1 MRNYRRQ
8 RLAFLTLLLAWS
20 GLFGAMPLQVVDD
33 QGRLLQLIQPA
44 QRIVSLSPHATEL
57 IFAAGAGDKL
67 AGVSAFSDF
76 PPQVKALPRIGDAA
90 HLDRESLLQ
99 LRPDLVVAW
108 PSGNQATDIAWLKEL
123 GIPLYLSEPDRL
135 EAIAENI
142 LELGILAGST
152 KQAEAAANNFLAGL
166 RSLKVTAKEQSV
178 LRVFVQIWPQPLI
191 TVGGKHLISQVLS
204 LCGGQSVFSD
214 LKTPAAGV
222 SREAVIISD
231 PQVIVATVS
240 PADGDD
246 PFVRWRQWKNVSAV
260 RNQRFVKINGDYLS
274 RATPRIL
281 QGAESICRALRQ
293 DAGAD

>member
-90 HLDRESLLQ
+90 HLDRESLLR

-108 PSGNQATDIAWLKEL
+108 PTGNQAPDIAWLK
-123 GIPLYLSEPDRL
+123 
-135 EAIAENI
+135 
-142 LELGILAGST
+142 
-152 KQAEAAANNFLAGL
+152 
-166 RSLKVTAKEQSV
+166 
-178 LRVFVQIWPQPLI
+178 
-191 TVGGKHLISQVLS
+191 
-204 LCGGQSVFSD
+204 
-214 LKTPAAGV
+214 
-222 SREAVIISD
+222 
-231 PQVIVATVS
+231 
-240 PADGDD
+240 
-246 PFVRWRQWKNVSAV
+246 
-260 RNQRFVKINGDYLS
+260 
-274 RATPRIL
+274 
-281 QGAESICRALRQ
+281 
-293 DAGAD
+293 